1 MAMEGTV
8 ETTAYGNGKTLLRQ
22 RLMKMKKHCLDKNT
36 SNKIYYITKINCL
49 ISQLPFYYGT
59 NKL

>member
-1 MAMEGTV
+1 MEMEGTV
-8 ETTAYGNGKTLLRQ
+8 ETTAYGNGKGLLRQ
-22 RLMKMKKHCLDKNT
+22 PLMEMEKHCLGKNT
-36 SNKIYYITKINCL
+36 SNKIYYITNINCL